1 LYQYVQETII
11 IMETKISVLLVNLN
25 NLSYTKQCL
34 EDLLNQDIVFNLRLV
49 DQNSSETGTK
59 EFFDSFFTKH
69 LNGDFYG
76 KINYLEIS
84 NTGFNKPLNHLWNE
98 YVKESS
104 TEFICLLNNDV
115 RIPPNFLSSSISVL
129 EKEPS
134 VGFVNHVTN
143 NLTYSS
149 WSDSL
154 EYVIMETPYRQ
165 GWDPIFRKSCYNE
178 IPEELKFFYGDDYIY
193 SKLYSLGY
201 KGAYVLNSP
210 IIHFERSTTEEKG
223 GRRDCSEDGNTFY
236 LLDIEHKNLKFNE
249 ELCRWKPETT
259 FIKKDTQKKIKLFD
273 FCIFNNEHE
282 ILELRL
288 NYMSS
293 FIDKFYVCEIDIT
306 HQSKQSEFYSY
317 EFIKNSNIA
326 KKLIEENR
334 LIFVRLHMEPSDE
347 YFAVEKNHR
356 IKFSNWVKEN
366 IKDEFVGILS
376 DCDEII
382 SKDIELHLD
391 KIKNVTR
398 LELKMFYFT
407 ADNHSFLHPWDF
419 LVKSF
424 HSDDLLEY
432 DFQSMRDM
440 GSINKINNIG
450 WHFSCFGG
458 INQVIDKI
466 KSFSHIEYN
475 NSNNTKIDIITNRII
490 NRKDYL
496 GRDEYP
502 CIKYNVEDY
511 PEYLMKFLKEKKH
524 LLFIEELLN
533 KEKIKINSVSYMEHF
548 YKELGEN
555 WFTYPNLYSYVV
567 NKFPS
572 GSHFIEVGVWKGM
585 SASYMA
591 VEIINSGKKIKFDC
605 VDNWEFI
612 ENLQS
617 DISQESFSENIY
629 DTFLKNINPVQ
640 HIITPIKE
648 LSWDGAKHYEDN
660 SLDFVFIDAAHDYES
675 VKKDINA
682 WFPKI
687 KKGGIISGHDYAW
700 SDDVKKAVDEFF
712 VGKEIYETEGCWV
725 YFTEVPLIEMNFW
738 KICTKKN

>member
-1 LYQYVQETII
+1 MAV
-11 IMETKISVLLVNLN
+11 
-25 NLSYTKQCL
+25 
-34 EDLLNQDIVFNLRLV
+34 
-49 DQNSSETGTK
+49 
-59 EFFDSFFTKH
+59 
-69 LNGDFYG
+69 
-76 KINYLEIS
+76 
-84 NTGFNKPLNHLWNE
+84 
-98 YVKESS
+98 
-104 TEFICLLNNDV
+104 
-115 RIPPNFLSSSISVL
+115 
-129 EKEPS
+129 
-134 VGFVNHVTN
+134 
-143 NLTYSS
+143 
-149 WSDSL
+149 
-154 EYVIMETPYRQ
+154 
-165 GWDPIFRKSCYNE
+165 
-178 IPEELKFFYGDDYIY
+178 
-193 SKLYSLGY
+193 
-201 KGAYVLNSP
+201 
-210 IIHFERSTTEEKG
+210 
-223 GRRDCSEDGNTFY
+223 
-236 LLDIEHKNLKFNE
+236 
-249 ELCRWKPETT
+249 
-259 FIKKDTQKKIKLFD
+259 KKDTQKKIKLFD

-306 HQSKQSEFYSY
+306 YQSKQSEFYSY

-398 LELKMFYFT
+398 LELKLFYFT

-419 LVKSF
+419 FVKSF
-424 HSDDLLEY
+424 HSDNLLEY

-533 KEKIKINSVSYMEHF
+533 KEKIKINSISYMEHF

-687 KKGGIISGHDYAW
+687 KKGGIISGHDYDW

>member
-1 LYQYVQETII
+1 
-11 IMETKISVLLVNLN
+11 MGTKISVLLVNLN

-424 HSDDLLEY
+424 HSDNLLEY

-533 KEKIKINSVSYMEHF
+533 KEKIKINSISYMEHF

>member
-1 LYQYVQETII
+1 
-11 IMETKISVLLVNLN
+11 
-25 NLSYTKQCL
+25 
-34 EDLLNQDIVFNLRLV
+34 
-49 DQNSSETGTK
+49 
-59 EFFDSFFTKH
+59 
-69 LNGDFYG
+69 
-76 KINYLEIS
+76 
-84 NTGFNKPLNHLWNE
+84 
-98 YVKESS
+98 
-104 TEFICLLNNDV
+104 
-115 RIPPNFLSSSISVL
+115 
-129 EKEPS
+129 
-134 VGFVNHVTN
+134 
-143 NLTYSS
+143 
-149 WSDSL
+149 
-154 EYVIMETPYRQ
+154 METPYRQ

-424 HSDDLLEY
+424 HSDNLLEY

-533 KEKIKINSVSYMEHF
+533 KEKIKINSISYMEHF

>member
-1 LYQYVQETII
+1 
-11 IMETKISVLLVNLN
+11 METKISVLLVNLN

-259 FIKKDTQKKIKLFD
+259 FIKRDTQKKIKLFD

-424 HSDDLLEY
+424 HSDNLLEY

-533 KEKIKINSVSYMEHF
+533 KEKIKINSISYMEHF

>member
-1 LYQYVQETII
+1 MYQYVQETII
-11 IMETKISVLLVNLN
+11 IMGTKISVLLVNLN

-424 HSDDLLEY
+424 HSDNLLEY

-533 KEKIKINSVSYMEHF
+533 KEKIKINSISYMEHF

>member
-1 LYQYVQETII
+1 
-11 IMETKISVLLVNLN
+11 MGTKISVLLVNLN

-382 SKDIELHLD
+382 SKDIELYLD

-424 HSDDLLEY
+424 HSDNLLEY

-533 KEKIKINSVSYMEHF
+533 KEKIKINSISYMEHF

-617 DISQESFSENIY
+617 DISQESFRENIY

-648 LSWDGAKHYEDN
+648 LSWDGAKHYKDS

-687 KKGGIISGHDYAW
+687 KKGGIIAGHDYAW
-700 SDDVKKAVDEFF
+700 SDDVKKAVNEFF
-712 VGKEIYETEGCWV
+712 DYNEIYETEGCWI
-725 YFTEVPLIEMNFW
+725 YFTEPPLIEMNFW
-738 KICTKKN
+738 KNAQKNN